1 MMLCVNT
8 QERGIKKFLR
18 MRMGIV
24 FLDRE
29 RDQLFHFM
37 GVILHMPPG
46 NYTHYEISYSC
57 IVEYFGNCRAALASL
72 VIFTSIFCAGSSFIS
87 VCILL

>member
-24 FLDRE
+24 CLDRE
-29 RDQLFHFM
+29 TGQLFHFI
-37 GVILHMPPG
+37 GAILHMPPG
-46 NYTHYEISYSC
+46 NYTHY
-57 IVEYFGNCRAALASL
+57 
-72 VIFTSIFCAGSSFIS
+72 
-87 VCILL
+87 